1 MKKILLLLTMVVMVV
16 TSYGNSFENVIAHT
30 FKYEGSGLDL
40 SSNHSRYGVSK
51 ETIQKYNK
59 KYKTSYTV
67 KSLTKTQATKIA
79 KKLYYDNFNIGIIDN
94 DKLAIAV
101 FDFIYNSNPSNAA
114 KRIEKAAQTFGLK
127 VKVDGVLTKEELK
140 RMNTVNAN
148 DLANQICKNRLSY
161 MQGLKVWKTYKNGWT
176 KRVNSI
182 KSLKG

>member
-1 MKKILLLLTMVVMVV
+1 M
-16 TSYGNSFENVIAHT
+16 
-30 FKYEGSGLDL
+30 
-40 SSNHSRYGVSK
+40 
-51 ETIQKYNK
+51 
-59 KYKTSYTV
+59 
-67 KSLTKTQATKIA
+67 
-79 KKLYYDNFNIGIIDN
+79 
-94 DKLAIAV
+94 

-161 MQGLKVWKTYKNGWT
+161 IQGLKVWKTYKNGWT